1 MRNAQKEDFGLKSIL
16 LEELERFRGS
26 CKPPKSQ
33 SFSPRSGKGY
43 AEPGELEFLD
53 GWCSEGFFFKVLV
66 GRPPPKLSEFSCIFG
81 AKCRKKIL
89 DPELT
94 PPKSWPEWE
103 VGSDPTSFLV
113 PRKALVQLG
122 QPRR

>member
-1 MRNAQKEDFGLKSIL
+1 MLTAGGGVDPFNFVQGKNLVRNAPKEDFGLKSIL
-16 LEELERFRGS
+16 LEELEGFRGS

-66 GRPPPKLSEFSCIFG
+66 GRPPPQ
-81 AKCRKKIL
+81 AK
-89 DPELT
+89 
-94 PPKSWPEWE
+94 
-103 VGSDPTSFLV
+103 
-113 PRKALVQLG
+113 
-122 QPRR
+122 